1 MIAFSPSLSLIVFN
15 NWTICIRSFPWEM
28 KVYVYISGW
37 WIQSD
42 EHLVEV
48 QNALRRNW
56 ATYAMNSNC
65 EPKGDVLFVML

>member
-1 MIAFSPSLSLIVFN
+1 
-15 NWTICIRSFPWEM
+15 M